1 MRQNSELV
9 LTKEDILRMVVKH
22 LDVFP
27 LTSLEAIREVIRS
40 SLKQQGLIFGVTE
53 HSGGGTITNRDRI
66 SDEDTLLINDCIYD
80 LLYTRV
86 ITPGINDD
94 NLDLPWIHVSDK
106 EKLKTYLNKS

>member
-9 LTKEDILRMVVKH
+9 LSKEDILRMIVKH

-27 LTSLEAIREVIRS
+27 LTSLDAIREVIKS
-40 SLKQQGLIFGVTE
+40 SLKQQGLTFGVTE
-53 HSGGGTITNRDRI
+53 HAGGGTITYNRRI
-66 SDEDTLLINDCIYD
+66 SDENTLLINDCIYD
-80 LLYTRV
+80 LLNTSV

-106 EKLKTYLNKS
+106 EKLKTYL